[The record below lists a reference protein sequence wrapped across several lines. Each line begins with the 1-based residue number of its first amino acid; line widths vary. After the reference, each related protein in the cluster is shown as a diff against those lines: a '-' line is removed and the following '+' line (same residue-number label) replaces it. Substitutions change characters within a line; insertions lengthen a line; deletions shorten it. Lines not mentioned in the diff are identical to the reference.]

1 MSATDVVH
9 RVCAALV
16 TILNADA
23 GVQAITGRTTGN
35 VTRWGAPSR
44 AAVQPRLLYMPLT
57 GSPVGGTGD
66 TRDVAVQLTAVAA
79 GAGAQAKCY
88 ALIERVEIA
97 IDFAALDA
105 QGLDAIPLDRLF
117 RRYEGPVDPEGAE
130 EQARADIDI
139 LIRVTK

>member
-1 MSATDVVH
+1 VTATDLVH
-9 RVCAALV
+9 RVCAAIV
-16 TILNADA
+16 AILDGDA
-23 GVQAITGRTTGN
+23 GVQAITGSASGN
-35 VTRWGAPSR
+35 VMRWGAPSR
-44 AAVQPRLLYMPLT
+44 DVVQPRLLYMPLT

-88 ALIERVEIA
+88 ALIERVELA

-117 RRYEGPVDPEGAE
+117 RRYEGPVDPEGGE
-130 EQARADIDI
+130 EQARADVDI